1 MTTILPG
8 AEPFRFDGD
17 TASVRVLHG
26 FTGTTQS
33 MRYVGEQLNKLYGF
47 TTAGPRLAGHGT
59 SVDDMETKGYLD
71 WLNSAEEALKAL
83 AAEGRPVFVIGLSMG
98 GSITLN
104 LAARFGDI
112 VKGAISVNA
121 PALFLGSDMAGLL
134 CDPNAPARIPG
145 IGSDIKDPGATELA
159 YSEVP
164 VGRLREGHLL
174 FGLTTNLLPKIT
186 CPITVIQSR
195 EDHVVPARNA
205 LDIVNGLTGCD
216 DVRLLWLNES
226 YHVATLDNDKDR
238 IVTHTGEFINFL
250 LRQQ

>member
-17 TASVRVLHG
+17 KASVLVLHG

-33 MRYVGEQLNKLYGF
+33 MRHVGEQLNRRYGF
-47 TTAGPRLAGHGT
+47 TVAGPRLAGHGT
-59 SVDDMETKGYLD
+59 SVDDMETTGYLD
-71 WLNSAEEALKAL
+71 WLRSAEDGLREL

-145 IGSDIKDPGATELA
+145 IGSDIKAPVPVELA

-174 FGLTTNLLPKIT
+174 FGLTTNLLPSIK
-186 CPITVIQSR
+186 CPVTVIQSR
-195 EDHVVPARNA
+195 DDHVVPARNA
-205 LDIVNGLTGCD
+205 LDIVNSLTASD
-216 DVRLLWLNES
+216 HVRLLWLNES
-226 YHVATLDNDKDR
+226 YHVATLDNDKDM
-238 IVTHTGEFINFL
+238 IVTHTGEFIRFL
-250 LRQQ
+250 LEH